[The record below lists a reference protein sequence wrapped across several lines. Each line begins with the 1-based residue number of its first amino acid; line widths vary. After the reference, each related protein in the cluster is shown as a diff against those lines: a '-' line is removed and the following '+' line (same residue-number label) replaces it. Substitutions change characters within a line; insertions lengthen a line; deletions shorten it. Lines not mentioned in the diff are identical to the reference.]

1 MWYSFVRVQRA
12 DEYCFVFSSR
22 RRHTRCALV
31 TGVQTCALPIWLLLD
46 TEHSP
51 ADVLTVL
58 PQLQAAAA
66 YDVSAV
72 VRPASND
79 PVLIKRL
86 LDCGAQSLLVP
97 YVQSAEEAKAAVA
110 AMRYPPAGIRGVA
123 GLTRASR
130 FGRVKIGRA
139 HV

>member
-1 MWYSFVRVQRA
+1 MLSGRFATEALAGVGFDVRR
-12 DEYCFVFSSR
+12 
-22 RRHTRCALV
+22 
-31 TGVQTCALPIWLLLD
+31 LD
-46 TEHSP
+46 TDHSP
-51 ADVLTVL
+51 ADVLTVR

-130 FGRVKIGRA
+130 FGRVKGYAGRAEIGRA